1 MRAAGNNAEEAEEAE
16 EAEGAC
22 FKPNL
27 RLFILSSRE

>member
-1 MRAAGNNAEEAEEAE
+1 MRAAGNNAEEAEG
-16 EAEGAC
+16 AEGAC